1 MAEVSLDNGQQQ
13 VICPAPVAS
22 CLPNILDFPI
32 VQQQLDRLSAALEGT
47 RSTSE
52 PLGLATLRAHCFDK
66 YPDISQNDVDISYTR
81 KRFFHGGSDP
91 LDFIYIFKNE
101 ADPARSI
108 SRHWHYV
115 GFGLSDIYD
124 YQHLCAIDMKLR
136 SCDLNYAQN
145 RIPLVQPFPPSVEHV
160 NGFGLEL
167 TFRVKCD
174 SDESWSKEPP
184 EWPKSVMQAMARYV
198 YQSKN
203 TFNVGDHLW
212 WQCSLDGKDNSSI
225 EHILLALDPQLG
237 DAQTNLGRVTFI
249 QLVGVCQDELEA
261 ARDWTAS
268 GVLSIMR
275 EQEET
280 GGFLLVTDMQRRK
293 TIFDMRRENRSRV
306 DEGIAE
312 KGSDMTR
319 ITARHKTCAR
329 KPTWFIETE
338 NIQNRDSDMEDD
350 CDLSTDST
358 HQLPESGTKESTT
371 QNGFRIERGNFDTMV
386 REDTQFNSN
395 SQRAPSRMSYESER
409 ALMFEN
415 LNLANTRYYDSIYI
429 LLNYDTARIFLAVL
443 TNRLAH
449 QRPFTIGS
457 FEGDMATIFVPE
469 GALVHSLVSSEQ
481 PYARNGILLQIYVP
495 AELRKRMLET
505 IRPDFCRTDSTTI
518 SLPRNYSWPEY
529 KLHITVVDEIKD

>member
-1 MAEVSLDNGQQQ
+1 MDNIQQQ
-13 VICPAPVAS
+13 VITSAPVAN
-22 CLPNILDFPI
+22 CLPNILEFPI
-32 VQQQLDRLSAALEGT
+32 VQQHSERLSTALAGT
-47 RSTSE
+47 RPTSE
-52 PLGLATLRAHCFDK
+52 PIGLTSLRALCFDK
-66 YPDISQNDVDISYTR
+66 YPDITQDDVGTQFEVIHTK

-101 ADPARSI
+101 EDSERSI
-108 SRHWHYV
+108 PRHWHYV

-124 YQHLCAIDMKLR
+124 YQYLCAIDMKLR

-145 RIPLVQPFPPSVEHV
+145 RIPLVQPYPSEHV

-167 TFRVKCD
+167 TFRVKCN
-174 SDESWSKEPP
+174 SDDSWSKKPP
-184 EWPKSVMQAMARYV
+184 QWPASILQALARYV

-203 TFNVGDHLW
+203 TFSVGDHLW
-212 WQCSLDGKDNSSI
+212 WQCTLDGDDNSHI
-225 EHILLALDPQLG
+225 EHMLMALDPQLG
-237 DAQTNLGRVTFI
+237 HAQTNLGRVTFI
-249 QLVGVCQDELEA
+249 QLVGVFQEELEA
-261 ARDWTAS
+261 ARDWTAND
-268 GVLSIMR
+268 VLDIMR
-275 EQEET
+275 EQRET
-280 GGFLLVTDMQRRK
+280 GGPLLVTDMQRQK
-293 TIFDMRRENRSRV
+293 TIFDLNKNNRGRV
-306 DEGIAE
+306 EAGIAE

-358 HQLPESGTKESTT
+358 HQLAEPASKEAPA
-371 QNGFRIERGNFDTMV
+371 QNGFRIERGNFDTMI
-386 REDTQFNSN
+386 RDDPHQFNSN

-415 LNLANTRYYDSIYI
+415 LNLVNTRYYDSIYI

-469 GALVHSLVSSEQ
+469 GAIVHSLVSSEQ

-495 AELRKRMLET
+495 NELRKMIVET
-505 IRPDFCRTDSTTI
+505 IRPDFCRTDSTI
-518 SLPRNYSWPEY
+518 SLPRNYSWPEFKFY
-529 KLHITVVDEIKD
+529 ITVVDEIKD